1 MSDKNNKLFFE
12 DIISSVDFVKY
23 LLKDD
28 VGQIESNEAKKIER
42 LPIFKINTVLYPGV
56 FISVPISDQ
65 ENIKILE
72 TSNSLEQTI
81 GVVAFKNS
89 KRKDF
94 YTIGTTA
101 NIVKIVKTND
111 KKIQVLLQGL
121 ERFKILNITE
131 DYNYNILKSQMK

>member
-28 VGQIESNEAKKIER
+28 VGQIESNETKKIER

-65 ENIKILE
+65 ESIKILE
-72 TSNSLEQTI
+72 TSNSLQ
-81 GVVAFKNS
+81 
-89 KRKDF
+89 
-94 YTIGTTA
+94 
-101 NIVKIVKTND
+101 
-111 KKIQVLLQGL
+111 
-121 ERFKILNITE
+121 
-131 DYNYNILKSQMK
+131 